1 MLSLLELTYNVHMTV
16 LLWIIFVFVVGG
28 LLLVAS
34 IRPYRSRISIFE
46 LNRRS
51 QLGSKDAVNDLMRI
65 NHYDDVVALLRVA
78 ATILL
83 VISIFFSITLLG
95 WFVGVIVAV
104 FIAIEYPVLARIP
117 LIRHYGE
124 KIYSRIE
131 LHLVRFTNKFS
142 RLFVIFRDKTT
153 SEESPEINS
162 REELQHIISESSD
175 ILTSDE
181 KRLLTH
187 SLSFGTRHVSEVMTP
202 RSVIDTVEGKE
213 LLGPLALDELHKTG
227 HSRFPVIEGDI
238 DHIVGIL
245 HVQDLL
251 TISHKKSQSAAQAME
266 SRVFYIREDQSL
278 QHALS
283 AFIRTHHHLFIVVN
297 QYRETVGIVSL
308 EDVIE
313 ALIGRKIID
322 EFDAHDDLRAVA
334 ARNPRANN
342 QPQKH
347 TDV

>member
-1 MLSLLELTYNVHMTV
+1 MLSLLELTYNVDMTV
-16 LLWIIFVFVVGG
+16 LLWIVFVIVICG
-28 LLLVAS
+28 LLLIAS
-34 IRPYRSRISIFE
+34 IRPYRSGMSIFE
-46 LNRRS
+46 LTRRS
-51 QLGSKDAVNDLMRI
+51 RLGDEAATNDLMRV
-65 NHYDDVVALLRVA
+65 NHYDDVAALLRVV
-78 ATILL
+78 TTLLL
-83 VISIFFSITLLG
+83 VISIFLSITLLG

-104 FIAIEYPVLARIP
+104 FIAVEYPVFARIP
-117 LIRHYGE
+117 LIRNYGK
-124 KIYSRIE
+124 KIYLRVE
-131 LHLVRFTNKFS
+131 PHLVRFTDKFS
-142 RLFVIFRDKTT
+142 RLFVIFRG
-153 SEESPEINS
+153 SIVPEESPEVNS
-162 REELQHIISESSD
+162 REELEHIIAESSD
-175 ILTSDE
+175 ILTVDE

-187 SLSFGTRHVSEVMTP
+187 SLSFGTRHISEVMTP
-202 RSVIDTVEGKE
+202 RSVIDTVESRE
-213 LLGPLALDELHKTG
+213 LLGPLALDELHKKG

-283 AFIRTHHHLFIVVN
+283 AFIRTHHHLFVVVN